1 MRLPRLALTAS
12 LLVTSGLIG
21 VATGTADAQGAC
33 EAFEVY
39 TPKHGSASTLVKLS
53 LPSGG
58 GTELR
63 KFGVELNA
71 IGYSA
76 SQNLLYGMSSGSRV
90 VTLDRG
96 GNAVDRGKV
105 HGVRNATAGA
115 ISGSTLY
122 LRDGM
127 QLVSLDVSPASPTY
141 LKVVKT
147 KWMSWLADVDDWDFG
162 SDAQLYGVTTFGAVV
177 SVNPVNGKVRTIGKP
192 HGLPWGTYGAVL
204 MAPGRVL
211 YAINNREKGKSRLY
225 RIPLAAPKTFTEVA
239 SYAPADTTDAAGC
252 LTAPPVVDP
261 PAPPPPVPPI
271 PQPPVPPPATS
282 RPAPPRTT
290 PPRTTTPTTPPP
302 INQVVQPPPPSPAPP
317 PPSKA
322 RKTPP
327 PTPKPVAARPKPDT
341 EKKRRWAVTTIVLI
355 LGAGAAAGIAARHR
369 H

>member
-1 MRLPRLALTAS
+1 MRLPNLALTAS

-21 VATGTADAQGAC
+21 VAGTADAQGAC

-53 LPSGG
+53 LPSGS

-63 KFGVELNA
+63 KFGFHLNA

-76 SQNLLYGMSSGSRV
+76 GQNLLYGVSSGSHV

-115 ISGSTLY
+115 ISGTTLY
-122 LRDGM
+122 LRDGL
-127 QLVSLDVSPASPTY
+127 QLVSLDVNPASPTY
-141 LKVVKT
+141 LKAVKK
-147 KWMSWLADVDDWDFG
+147 KWLSWLADVDDWDFG
-162 SDAQLYGVTTFGAVV
+162 SDALLYGVTSFGVVV
-177 SVNPVNGKVRTIGKP
+177 SVNPGNGKVHTVAKP

-211 YAINNREKGKSRLY
+211 YAINNKEKGKSRLY
-225 RIPLAAPKTFTEVA
+225 RISLAAPKTFTEVA
-239 SYAPADTTDAAGC
+239 SYAAATTTDAAGC
-252 LTAPPVVDP
+252 LTAPPVVEP
-261 PAPPPPVPPI
+261 PVPPPPVPPK
-271 PQPPVPPPATS
+271 PPIPPPTTT
-282 RPAPPRTT
+282 RPT
-290 PPRTTTPTTPPP
+290 PPGTTTSTTTPPP
-302 INQVVQPPPPSPAPP
+302 VNQVVQPPPPPPPPAPP
-317 PPSKA
+317 QPSKP

-327 PTPKPVAARPKPDT
+327 PSAKPVAARAKPDT

-355 LGAGAAAGIAARHR
+355 LGAGAAAKIAARHR
-369 H
+369 S